1 VITVI
6 YDGDCRFC
14 LACLNWLEIKLN
26 VTKLAYQDIDTTHFA
41 LTKQQC
47 SEQVHIE
54 IHGQVTGGAA
64 AIATLLNA
72 RGNKIS
78 ASLIFKSGPLARI
91 GYHWVA
97 THRNSWL
104 IKITTRILEQKS

>member
-1 VITVI
+1 M
-6 YDGDCRFC
+6 
-14 LACLNWLEIKLN
+14 
-26 VTKLAYQDIDTTHFA
+26 TKLAYQDSDTTIYA

-54 IHGQVTGGAA
+54 IQGQVIGGAA
-64 AIATLLNA
+64 AVATLLKA

-97 THRNSWL
+97 THRSSWL
-104 IKITTRILEQKS
+104 IKTATKVLEQKS

>member
-14 LACLNWLEIKLN
+14 LACLNWLEIKLK
-26 VTKLAYQDIDTTHFA
+26 VTKLAYQDIDTTNFA
-41 LTKQQC
+41 LTKQEC

-54 IHGQVTGGAA
+54 IHGQVIAGAA
-64 AIATLLNA
+64 AVATLLKA
-72 RGNKIS
+72 RGNKKM
-78 ASLIFKSGPLARI
+78 AFLIFRLGPLSQV

-97 THRNSWL
+97 THRSSWL
-104 IKITTRILEQKS
+104 IRIATKILERKS

>member
-1 VITVI
+1 MITVI
-6 YDGDCRFC
+6 YDGECRFC
-14 LACLNWLEIKLN
+14 LACLNWLEIKLK
-26 VTKLAYQDIDTTHFA
+26 VTKLAYQDSDTTLFS

-54 IHGQVTGGAA
+54 IQGQVISGAA

-72 RGNKIS
+72 RGNKIL

-91 GYHWVA
+91 GYKWVA

-104 IKITTRILEQKS
+104 IKIATKILERKS